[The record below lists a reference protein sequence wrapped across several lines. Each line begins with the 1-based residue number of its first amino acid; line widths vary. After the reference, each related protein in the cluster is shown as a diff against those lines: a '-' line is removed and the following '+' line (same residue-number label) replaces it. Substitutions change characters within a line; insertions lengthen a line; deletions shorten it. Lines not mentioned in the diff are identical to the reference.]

1 MLRLVA
7 ADAADLAIISA
18 QMQDGV
24 LRRDEMSFDLK
35 RRRFSLVANRF
46 VWDALPTKK
55 RCRVGL
61 HFDDVQSVSVQ
72 GVEKISA
79 QPVLSLLA
87 ITFVKSAGLAGIITL
102 AFSGKISVRLQVSCI
117 NATMAD
123 LSEAW
128 GTAKSPTHQT

>member
-18 QMQDGV
+18 HMQDAV
-24 LRRDEMSFDLK
+24 LHRDEMSFDAK
-35 RRRFSLVANRF
+35 RHRFSLVANRF

-61 HFDDVQSVSVQ
+61 HFDDVESVAVQ
-72 GVEKISA
+72 GLSA
-79 QPVLSLLA
+79 TKAQTVLSLLA
-87 ITFVKSAGLAGIITL
+87 ITFVKSDGLAGIITL
-102 AFSGKISVRLQVSCI
+102 AFSAKISVCLHVSCI

-128 GTAKSPTHQT
+128 ATAKSPTHQT

>member
-18 QMQDGV
+18 HMQDAV
-24 LRRDEMSFDLK
+24 LHRNEMSFDSK

-61 HFDDVQSVSVQ
+61 HFDDVEAVSMQ
-72 GVEKISA
+72 GLAAAKA
-79 QPVLSLLA
+79 QTVLSLLA
-87 ITFVKSAGLAGIITL
+87 ITFVISSGLAGIITL
-102 AFSGKISVRLQVSCI
+102 AFSSNISVRLQVSCI